1 MLEIKKSIWTPFR
14 QEGQTEKV
22 ITRPGRRSILELTFG
37 EQHQEG
43 QTHRLKTRHTFEY
56 WNEGRSF

>member
-1 MLEIKKSIWTPFR
+1 MDTFWAERTNRKR
-14 QEGQTEKV
+14 V

-37 EQHQEG
+37 EQHPEG
-43 QTHRLKTRHTFEY
+43 QTHPLKTRHTFGY